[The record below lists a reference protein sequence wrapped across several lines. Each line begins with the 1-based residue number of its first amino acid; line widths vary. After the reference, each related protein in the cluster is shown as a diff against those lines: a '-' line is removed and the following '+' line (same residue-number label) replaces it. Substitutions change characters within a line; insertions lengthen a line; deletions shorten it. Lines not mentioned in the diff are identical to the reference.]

1 MKQVR
6 INRLTLTNFKGVKS
20 FSIEMNGSNALIY
33 GDNAT
38 GKTTLFD
45 SFLWL
50 LFDKDSQNKKDFEIK
65 TLKDGQ
71 AIPMLDHEVEC
82 ELTVDQQD
90 LTLRKVYREKYTK
103 TRGAA
108 KEEFSGHET
117 KYFIDGTPLKKLEY
131 YKRIQ
136 LLMEEEIFKLLTSP
150 TYFNEQ
156 VKWQVRRK
164 ILLEVC
170 GDVSEEDVFASNN
183 ELQGLK
189 LILRGK
195 TLDDF
200 KATVNS
206 RRKTI
211 NEELKRIPIR
221 INEIQKSIPED
232 EGNLP
237 ELRTEVDNLDSEIEE
252 LQAQVSSIKS
262 GNAILTKE
270 GELQRIEMNLHT
282 MKRDIE
288 QVSKDEVYRLRAK
301 LQEEQSNLQTF
312 ISRKKEKE
320 RNISYNNENNNRIE
334 QNLAALRAKWTEVNA
349 TKLAHNTECACPTC
363 GQDLPEEQ
371 VKSAEDK
378 ALAQFNLQKS
388 KELQKI
394 KDEGRQ
400 GASDKKIFEEE
411 NQRFQTEI
419 EAINGS
425 IAIKE
430 KAIAKLTEELKEAE
444 NSVQDVSQNQ
454 DYTDLQFEAGHLRSE
469 IAGLKEGTAEAIAG
483 IQEDIAEL
491 KAKRSA
497 INAEIARY
505 ANVSALQARVQDLM
519 DQEEQLAAE
528 YEKLE
533 HHLFLSEEFIRVK
546 VKIMEEKINAKFKYA
561 RFKLFETQINGGL
574 QEVCETTF
582 EGVPY
587 GSGLNNAARIN
598 IGLDIIN
605 TLSEFHGIQAPIF
618 VDNAEAVTQL
628 AQTDSQLISLIVS
641 EKDKALRIETPNLE
655 EAI

>member
-6 INRLTLTNFKGVKS
+6 INRLTLTNFKGVKN

-117 KYFIDGTPLKKLEY
+117 NYFIDGTPLKKAEY
-131 YKRIQ
+131 HKRIQ

-156 VKWQVRRK
+156 VKWQDRRK

-232 EGNLP
+232 EGNFT
-237 ELRTEVDNLDSEIEE
+237 ELQAEVDKLDAEIEE
-252 LQAQVSSIKS
+252 LQVQVSSIKS

-270 GELQRIEMNLHT
+270 GELQKIEMNLHN
-282 MKRDIE
+282 MKRDME
-288 QVSKDEVYRLRAK
+288 QGSKEEIYQLHAK
-301 LQEEQSNLQTF
+301 LQEERANLQAF
-312 ISRKKEKE
+312 QSRK
-320 RNISYNNENNNRIE
+320 
-334 QNLAALRAKWTEVNA
+334 RAKENEAKFVSDTLHQIDLGLADLRRQWTELNKQQHV
-349 TKLAHNTECACPTC
+349 HEVECECPTC
-363 GQDLPEEQ
+363 GQELPEEK
-371 VKSAEDK
+371 VESAKEK
-378 ALAQFNLQKS
+378 ALAKFNAWKS
-388 KELQKI
+388 EELREI
-394 KDEGRQ
+394 KRKGEQ
-400 GASDKKIFEEE
+400 GATRKKQQENEQSRINEEITGV
-411 NQRFQTEI
+411 NGQI
-419 EAINGS
+419 ET
-425 IAIKE
+425 KE
-430 KAIAKLTEELKEAE
+430 KAVAKLTEELTAAE
-444 NSVQDVSQNQ
+444 SNVQDVSKSQE
-454 DYTDLQFEAGHLRSE
+454 YTDLQFEAGHLRSD
-469 IAGLKEGTAEAIAG
+469 IAGLKEGAEEAVAG

-491 KAKRSA
+491 KAKRSTV
-497 INAEIARY
+497 NAEIARY
-505 ANVSALQARVQDLM
+505 ANVGALQERIKDLM
-519 DQEEQLAAE
+519 EQEEQLAAE

-582 EGVPY
+582 DGVPY
-587 GSGLNNAARIN
+587 GSGLNNAAKIN

>member
-6 INRLTLTNFKGVKS
+6 VNRLTLTNFKGVKS
-20 FSIEMNGSNALIY
+20 FSVDMNGSDAFIY

-45 SFLWL
+45 AFLWL

-65 TLKDGQ
+65 TLQDGV

-82 ELTVDQQD
+82 ELLVDNQIIK
-90 LTLRKVYREKYTK
+90 LGKVYREKYTK
-103 TRGAA
+103 TRGSA

-117 KYFIDGTPLKKLEY
+117 NYFIDGTPLKKTEY
-131 YKRIQ
+131 SKRVQ
-136 LLMEEEIFKLLTSP
+136 LLMEEEHFKLLTSP

-156 VKWQVRRK
+156 VKWQDRRK

-170 GDVSEEDVFASNN
+170 GDVSEDDIFASNK

-206 RRKTI
+206 RRKAI

-252 LQAQVSSIKS
+252 LQAQVSSIKN
-262 GNAILTKE
+262 GNAVLAKK
-270 GELQRIEMNLHT
+270 GELQKVEMEIQNL
-282 MKRDIE
+282 KRDLE
-288 QVSKDEVYRLRAK
+288 SGSKDEVYRLRAK
-301 LQEEQSNLQTF
+301 LQEEQSHLQTF
-312 ISRKKEKE
+312 QSRRLSAENQQQYKQDQLERVEKTLVNLRNRWQE
-320 RNISYNNENNNRIE
+320 RNKEE
-334 QNLAALRAKWTEVNA
+334 FTHEVA
-349 TKLAHNTECACPTC
+349 CECPSC
-363 GQDLPEEQ
+363 GQELPEEKVQ
-371 VKSAEDK
+371 SAKEK
-378 ALAQFNLQKS
+378 ALAQFNARKS
-388 KELQKI
+388 
-394 KDEGRQ
+394 
-400 GASDKKIFEEE
+400 
-411 NQRFQTEI
+411 
-419 EAINGS
+419 
-425 IAIKE
+425 
-430 KAIAKLTEELKEAE
+430 
-444 NSVQDVSQNQ
+444 
-454 DYTDLQFEAGHLRSE
+454 TDLGN
-469 IAGLKEGTAEAIAG
+469 
-483 IQEDIAEL
+483 IQEDGKRGATEKKKYEDEVARLQKEIEDLSGPIAEKEKVIEEIKTELLETENTVKDISKDSNYLELTDFRENLLGDIADL
-491 KAKRSA
+491 KERAEDAAGDIGDEIAEKKEKRSEL
-497 INAEIARY
+497 NAEIARY
-505 ANVSALQARVQDLM
+505 ANVGALKKRIEDLM

-533 HHLFLSEEFIRVK
+533 HYLFLSEEFTRAK
-546 VKIMEEKINAKFKYA
+546 VSIIEDKIAAKFKYA

-582 EGVPY
+582 DGVPY
-587 GSGLNNAARIN
+587 GSGLNNAAKIN

-605 TLSEFHGIQAPIF
+605 TLSEFYGIQAPIF

>member
-6 INRLTLTNFKGVKS
+6 VHQLTLTNFKGVKS
-20 FSIEMNGSNALIY
+20 FSINMNGSDAFIY

-45 SFLWL
+45 AFLWL

-65 TLKDGQ
+65 TLQDGV

-82 ELTVDQQD
+82 GLIVDNQTI
-90 LTLRKVYREKYTK
+90 TLRKVYREKYTR
-103 TRGAA
+103 TRGSAT
-108 KEEFSGHET
+108 EEFSGHET
-117 KYFIDGTPLKKLEY
+117 NYFIDGTPLKKTEY
-131 YKRIQ
+131 NKRVQ
-136 LLMEEEIFKLLTSP
+136 LLMEEERFKLLTSP
-150 TYFNEQ
+150 NYFNEQ
-156 VKWQVRRK
+156 VKWQDRRK

-170 GDVSEEDVFASNN
+170 GDVSDDEIFASNKD
-183 ELQGLK
+183 LQGLK

-237 ELRTEVDNLDSEIEE
+237 ELRKEAEQLDSEIEE
-252 LQAQVSSIKS
+252 LQAQISSIKN

-270 GELQRIEMNLHT
+270 GELQKIEMNHHN
-282 MKRDIE
+282 MKRDLE
-288 QVSKDEVYRLRAK
+288 QGSKDEVYRLRTK
-301 LQEEQSNLQTF
+301 LQEEQSNLQAF
-312 ISRKKEKE
+312 QSRKRTKESEAKFVADAMHQ
-320 RNISYNNENNNRIE
+320 IDLS
-334 QNLAALRAKWTEVNA
+334 LTDLRRQWTELSSQKHV
-349 TKLAHNTECACPTC
+349 HEVECECPTC
-363 GQDLPEEQ
+363 GQELPEEKVQ
-371 VKSAEDK
+371 SAKEK
-378 ALAQFNLQKS
+378 ALAQFNAWRSEELRIIKQKG
-388 KELQKI
+388 E
-394 KDEGRQ
+394 Q
-400 GASDKKIFEEE
+400 GANRKKLQGDEQTRISD
-411 NQRFQTEI
+411 EI
-419 EAINGS
+419 AVVVGQIES
-425 IAIKE
+425 KE
-430 KAIAKLTEELKEAE
+430 KAVAKLSEELKTAE

-469 IAGLKEGTAEAIAG
+469 IAGLKEGAEEAIAG
-483 IQEDIAEL
+483 IQEDITEL
-491 KAKRSA
+491 KVKRSA

-505 ANVSALQARVQDLM
+505 ANVGDLQKRIQDLM
-519 DQEEQLAAE
+519 DQETQLANE

-533 HHLFLSEEFIRVK
+533 HHLFLSEEFTRAK
-546 VKIMEEKINAKFKYA
+546 VSIIEDKIASKFKYA
-561 RFKLFETQINGGL
+561 RFKLFENQINGGL

-582 EGVPY
+582 DGVPY
-587 GSGLNNAARIN
+587 GSGLNNAAKIN

-605 TLSEFHGIQAPIF
+605 TLSEFYSIQAPIF

-628 AQTDSQLISLIVS
+628 AETGSQLISLIVS
-641 EKDKALRIETPNLE
+641 EKDKVLRIETPNLE

>member
-6 INRLTLTNFKGVKS
+6 INRLTLTNFKGVKN
-20 FSIEMNGSNALIY
+20 FSIDMNGTNALIY

-65 TLKDGQ
+65 TLKNGQ

-82 ELTVDQQD
+82 ELSVDQQT
-90 LTLRKVYREKYTK
+90 LTLKKVYREKYTK

-117 KYFIDGTPLKKLEY
+117 NYFIDGTPLKKAEY
-131 YKRIQ
+131 HKRIQ

-156 VKWQVRRK
+156 VKWQDRRK

-232 EGNLP
+232 EGNFT
-237 ELRTEVDNLDSEIEE
+237 ELQAEIDKLDSEIEE

-270 GELQRIEMNLHT
+270 GQLQKIEMNLHN
-282 MKRDIE
+282 MKHELE
-288 QVSKDEVYRLRAK
+288 QDSKDEVYRLRAK
-301 LQEEQSNLQTF
+301 LQEEKANLQTF
-312 ISRKKEKE
+312 QSQKRSRENEDKYVADQIQQTEISLED
-320 RNISYNNENNNRIE
+320 
-334 QNLAALRAKWTEVNA
+334 LRRRWTELNNQKHV
-349 TKLAHNTECACPTC
+349 HEVECECPTC
-363 GQDLPEEQ
+363 GQELPEEK
-371 VKSAEDK
+371 VESAKEK
-378 ALAQFNLQKS
+378 ALAQFNAWKS
-388 KELQKI
+388 EELRKI
-394 KDEGRQ
+394 KREGEKGATKNKQQQDEHGRIL
-400 GASDKKIFEEE
+400 GE
-411 NQRFQTEI
+411 
-419 EAINGS
+419 
-425 IAIKE
+425 
-430 KAIAKLTEELKEAE
+430 IAKLINQIESKDKAVAELSEKLKAAE
-444 NSVQDVSQNQ
+444 NSVQDVSKNQ
-454 DYTDLQFEAGHLRSE
+454 EYTDLQFEAGHLRSD
-469 IAGLKEGTAEAIAG
+469 IAGLKEGAEEAVAG

-491 KAKRSA
+491 KAKRST

-505 ANVSALQARVQDLM
+505 ANVGTLQARVQDLM
-519 DQEEQLAAE
+519 EQEEQLAAE

>member
-117 KYFIDGTPLKKLEY
+117 NYFIDGTPLKKAEY
-131 YKRIQ
+131 HKRIQ

-156 VKWQVRRK
+156 VKWQDRRK

-232 EGNLP
+232 EGNFT
-237 ELRTEVDNLDSEIEE
+237 ELQAEVDKLDAEIEE

-270 GELQRIEMNLHT
+270 GELQKIEMNLHN
-282 MKRDIE
+282 MKRDLE
-288 QVSKDEVYRLRAK
+288 SGSKDEIYRLRAK

-312 ISRKKEKE
+312 QSRKRSAESQLQFNRDNAQRLELALMELRNRWTE
-320 RNISYNNENNNRIE
+320 RNKE
-334 QNLAALRAKWTEVNA
+334 AFVHEV
-349 TKLAHNTECACPTC
+349 ECECPTC
-363 GQDLPEEQ
+363 GQELPEEK
-371 VKSAEDK
+371 VKAAGEK
-378 ALAQFNLQKS
+378 ALAQFNAWKSEDLRMFKREGEQRGTEQRKYKNEIERLQKELDDLEGPIAE
-388 KELQKI
+388 KQKALAKLQDELQKVESNI
-394 KDEGRQ
+394 QSVE
-400 GASDKKIFEEE
+400 S
-411 NQRFQTEI
+411 NQE
-419 EAINGS
+419 
-425 IAIKE
+425 
-430 KAIAKLTEELKEAE
+430 
-444 NSVQDVSQNQ
+444 
-454 DYTDLQFEAGHLRSE
+454 YTDLQFEAGQFRSD
-469 IAGLKEGTAEAIAG
+469 IAGLKEGAEEAVAG

-497 INAEIARY
+497 VNAEIARY
-505 ANVSALQARVQDLM
+505 ANVDALQERIQDLM
-519 DQEEQLAAE
+519 EQEEQLAAE

-582 EGVPY
+582 DGVPY
-587 GSGLNNAARIN
+587 GSGLNNAAKIN

-628 AQTDSQLISLIVS
+628 GQTDSQLISLIVS